1 MWWGMATVGT
11 LTVGIVMGR
20 FTPLMGTDCALLGVS
35 GVEGVEV
42 IQIGAVLRMSL
53 IEVVCMKLKV

>member
-1 MWWGMATVGT
+1 MGT

-53 IEVVCMKLKV
+53 IEVVCMKLNV